1 MLKMD
6 EILKFIDE
14 DLPYFDLMLELQND
28 PKFKT
33 SLEIYT
39 RDEILVSG
47 SEILTKIAEILNLK
61 SEIYIKSGKVA
72 KSDDVLLQFIGS
84 YANIHKA

>member
-14 DLPYFDLMLELQND
+14 DLPYFDLMLELQNN

-61 SEIYIKSGKVA
+61 SEIYIKSGEVA